1 MVDKARAWDSF
12 QKRHNR
18 MQDTLTFDEVQEK
31 VKNRQPNRS
40 PEEIQ
45 NEVENTLIRQEELHN
60 ASDLLETLRTKL
72 NTINDIDV
80 EFLLEQKRDTESRV
94 NKLNGLLA
102 AVVET

>member
-1 MVDKARAWDSF
+1 
-12 QKRHNR
+12 

-45 NEVENTLIRQEELHN
+45 NEIEDVLITQEELHN

-72 NTINDIDV
+72 NSIRDVDV
-80 EFLLEQKRDTESRV
+80 EFALEQKRDTESRV
-94 NKLNGLLA
+94 KKLTDLLA